1 VVRRR
6 RYSPSVEAVPTPQ
19 LETERLLLR
28 GWRDGDLDAHAAMSA
43 DVEVQ
48 RFLQGPLN
56 RSQSWREMA
65 FHVGHWALRGYGNW
79 VVERKHDGEFLG
91 RAGLWNPE
99 GWFGVEVGWKFAR
112 RAWGHGYATEAG
124 QAAIDWGFAT
134 LDLDQII
141 SVISPENEASMRVA
155 KRLGMTRLRDD
166 DLNGH
171 PVVIMALAGPRD
183 H

>member
-1 VVRRR
+1 
-6 RYSPSVEAVPTPQ
+6 VEAVPTPQ

-171 PVVIMALAGPRD
+171 PVVIMGLAGASAVG
-183 H
+183 